1 MKEETIKE
9 TITKVEQELQ
19 QAEEELRNW
28 QDYDFRREDGSMRQ
42 DAMHEK
48 HGRDAKQ
55 EVNSLKLKLDELK
68 NEKR

>member
-55 EVNSLKLKLDELK
+55 EVNSLKLK